1 MTRPQLVTLAAF
13 VSSVAASSSFAQSSG
28 VPLPPSAAKPKAKE
42 QPEPKPAATKPEQ
55 TATPASSPIKGAR
68 TVTTAFEPAPF
79 SLEESGIAF
88 LIPKGAKADAQH
100 GGGAAEI
107 QIIPE
112 DKSWIVRVYTRQFS
126 DRGMTT
132 GELMKNQ
139 ITVVQEAVAQERVE
153 ATTLEHDKTALV
165 AGRPAERVYL
175 AVPGKDGTAEI
186 VRGITAFKSQP
197 GVFVFCDVICDRSRF
212 EAARVVYE
220 DLQTTLTVADPAES
234 NEKIAALVKAGASLL
249 SSVTEEDL
257 REIVKANPSRWERFY
272 TPAADGSDAGASEI
286 GYRRVQTGVGKR
298 SSLAEFGAGAND
310 AEGFYVQIDS
320 RMRVGE
326 HYADMQGIFFLS
338 LDRREELWTLTTA
351 LKTPAKTTVVRE
363 TGARS
368 GENLT
373 ATITKNN
380 AFSEGKPIQY
390 TIPPEGYLSRV
401 EHYLLPQIMVKKGV
415 LSDFAFYTY
424 QHEDSQIRLRRDGL
438 SQADKQGKVFELSSS
453 LRSVGGAKSFL
464 QTTRLRSTGELIE
477 TRVADGSVWEPAGV
491 QRLLE
496 LWKSKGLPVK

>member
-1 MTRPQLVTLAAF
+1 MNSAL
-13 VSSVAASSSFAQSSG
+13 FAQSSG
-28 VPLPPSAAKPKAKE
+28 VPLPPSAAKPKPDAK
-42 QPEPKPAATKPEQ
+42 PEPKHDD
-55 TATPASSPIKGAR
+55 SSKAVPSTPIKAAR
-68 TVTTAFEPAPF
+68 AVTTAFEPAPF
-79 SLEESGIAF
+79 TLEESGIAF

-107 QIIPE
+107 QIVPE
-112 DKSWIVRVYTRQFS
+112 DKSWIIRVYTRQFA

-132 GELMKNQ
+132 GELMKDQ
-139 ITVVQEAVAQERVE
+139 IELVQAAVAQEGVQ
-153 ATTLEHDKTALV
+153 AATLEHDKTALV

-175 AVPGKDGTAEI
+175 TVPGKDATGEI

-197 GVFVFCDVICDRSRF
+197 GVFVFCDVICDRARLD
-212 EAARVVYE
+212 AARVIYE
-220 DLQTTLTVADPAES
+220 DLQTTLTVADPSES
-234 NEKIAALVKAGASLL
+234 NEKIAGLVKSGANLL
-249 SSVTEEDL
+249 ASVTEEEL
-257 REIVKANPSRWERFY
+257 REIVKTNPQRWERYY
-272 TPAADGSDAGASEI
+272 TPAADGADAGAAEI

-298 SSLAEFGAGAND
+298 SQFSQFGAGTSD
-310 AEGFYVQIDS
+310 AEGFFVQIDS

-351 LKTPAKTTVVRE
+351 LKTTDKTTVVRE

-368 GENLT
+368 GTSLT

-380 AFSEGKPIQY
+380 AFSEGKPIQF

-401 EHYLLPQIMVKKGV
+401 EHYLLPQILVKKGV
-415 LSDFAFYTY
+415 LTDFAFYSY
-424 QHEDSQIRLRRDGL
+424 QHEDSQIRLRRDTFA
-438 SQADKQGKVFELSSS
+438 QADKAGKVFELTSS
-453 LRSVGGAKSFL
+453 LRSVAGAKSFL

-477 TRVADGSVWEPAGV
+477 TRVADGSVWEPASI
-491 QRLLE
+491 QRLLD